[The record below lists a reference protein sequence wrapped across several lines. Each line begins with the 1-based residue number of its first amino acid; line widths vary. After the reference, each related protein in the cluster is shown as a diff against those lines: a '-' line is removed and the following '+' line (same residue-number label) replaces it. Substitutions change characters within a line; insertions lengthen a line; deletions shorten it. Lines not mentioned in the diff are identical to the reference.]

1 MIPFVYS
8 TYIFLLLSLARMPT
22 GGCFC
27 ETFCCTEE
35 PAVIFLDAALNAQM
49 LFHIHFLRQA
59 LHFQILAKNHSGQIS
74 VNETWLA
81 TWFPEHR
88 FSHSSKKDKQ
98 SVVLSVPESL
108 CQFRCS
114 LASCDLEDCR
124 KTQH

>member
-35 PAVIFLDAALNAQM
+35 PAAIFLDAALNAQM

-59 LHFQILAKNHSGQIS
+59 LHFQILAKNQSGQIS

-114 LASCDLEDCR
+114 CDLEDCR